1 MASIPEILFH
11 PDAANNPQE
20 AYARIHSECPVTR
33 EADMNGK
40 STVYL
45 TRYADVMW
53 ALKHPEVFSSAPGAV
68 DIGQSQPLILFQHL
82 LFCTPQ
88 LSFQRNLF
96 SLAKKS
102 FP

>member
-33 EADMNGK
+33 EADMNGN

-53 ALKHPEVFSSAPGAV
+53 ALKHPKCF
-68 DIGQSQPLILFQHL
+68 L
-82 LFCTPQ
+82 LRPEQ
-88 LSFQRNLF
+88 
-96 SLAKKS
+96 
-102 FP
+102 